1 MEYFFFLYPSSCFH
15 LRERSFILVPPGPG
29 RIWGATKFFRPVW
42 GATKFFRPI
51 WGATRFF
58 KRVWGAAKFF
68 RLVWGATKFFRPTW
82 SLEGN
87 FLDLIGGLRKFS
99 DRFWGLRN
107 FLDQFGGLRNF
118 LDPLGGLRNFSDLF
132 GGLRNELKVRP
143 SPPGTSINDRSLKS
157 HKLSIDEKKQVKPD
171 EVHQKIPARLVVGMS
186 SCQLSRIQSWLEAFL
201 TPLSKEFGVF
211 ETRIQF
217 WKILRP
223 SINKQ

>member
-1 MEYFFFLYPSSCFH
+1 MTPKTPRLDQNLKTLGTVRHDPCLLSKVHRQRLETTWYQFFNIIC

-143 SPPGTSINDRSLKS
+143 SPPGTSINDRSLKY
-157 HKLSIDEKKQVKPD
+157 K
-171 EVHQKIPARLVVGMS
+171 
-186 SCQLSRIQSWLEAFL
+186 
-201 TPLSKEFGVF
+201 
-211 ETRIQF
+211 
-217 WKILRP
+217 KILKIHVSRYLGMVL
-223 SINKQ
+223 INSNSNY

>member
-1 MEYFFFLYPSSCFH
+1 MGPYFGEKGLGDLKYVSKCVR
-15 LRERSFILVPPGPG
+15 LREQSFILVPPGPG

-132 GGLRNELKVRP
+132 GGLRNELKIRP
-143 SPPGTSINDRSLKS
+143 SPPGTSINDRSLMCHVGNVDVNIISQRIDYLLLKS
-157 HKLSIDEKKQVKPD
+157 WPFMYNVDFTLKITFID
-171 EVHQKIPARLVVGMS
+171 
-186 SCQLSRIQSWLEAFL
+186 
-201 TPLSKEFGVF
+201 
-211 ETRIQF
+211 
-217 WKILRP
+217 
-223 SINKQ
+223 